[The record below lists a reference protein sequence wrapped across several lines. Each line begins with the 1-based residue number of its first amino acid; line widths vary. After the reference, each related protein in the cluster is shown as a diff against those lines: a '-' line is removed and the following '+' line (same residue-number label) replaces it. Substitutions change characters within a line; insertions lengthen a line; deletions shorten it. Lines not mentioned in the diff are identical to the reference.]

1 MTDLQFTGDM
11 GPVQG
16 IIFALIISTAAW
28 LLYFRQVRHRQGA
41 TKFALPSLRA
51 SAIFLLIMML
61 TQPILHHEKLIGE
74 LGRLFVVID
83 NSESMKSSDSDIE
96 LYRKV
101 MIIKSMGQEIDIS
114 DDEILPLIKLQQ
126 AKTSTQN
133 LLSSKA
139 DYTELK
145 EQKKDFIDH
154 FKATKNLARVNDK
167 NKEKLWS
174 EQLKKCE
181 AAKDASQLQGAV
193 QGLINSSTELIGLY
207 SQQLNIN
214 LAKYKDFAIIKKFDR
229 SSRWQRIERVLLEGS
244 QPLIDELAKDH
255 QVELLAL
262 KGNELESIWKSK
274 RLGDVEEQEDD
285 FNLTLP
291 AAGLTDLDKALQLE
305 IGAQKTSIV
314 LMSDGQHNHGNSPLQ
329 QSKILANRNVKIYTV
344 GYGGH
349 QEPQDLS
356 IQSLTAPETVY
367 FKNDVHGSINFND
380 HMKAGEKFTVKLT
393 HNKVVV
399 WEKELVTDGSGS
411 RKIDFQFPLEKT
423 IEKELGRS
431 SNGLEFK
438 NLPVQLKASLSHI
451 VGDRQRAN
459 NSKVFT
465 VTAAIQKRKLLLI
478 DQRARWEWRYLKT
491 MFERNEK
498 WEINAVRPEQKVSG
512 EAFKRGRENG
522 SFPLD
527 KKALFNYDLIIFGD
541 IQSRLFNNEEMTW
554 IREFV
559 ELRGGGLIFID
570 GRRHGLLTYGDTP
583 LKSLLPIKWKNN
595 NGLRSIKEL
604 KLTTAGSKHIALNLS
619 NKNQKNEQVW
629 SSLSKIS
636 WMADTEALPGT
647 ETLIHN
653 NSESPQPVL
662 VSRHFGGGKILYS
675 ATEDFW
681 RWRYKK
687 GDIHHNRFWQ
697 QIADSMMEKAYSVQ
711 DKNVAIDTGKTVYQE
726 GDKAD
731 IRVRLRDHDRRLM
744 NNTEASAIISQGDK
758 IVAKLPLKESSA
770 GMYSARSHDLIPG
783 NYNVQVKVKSLGS
796 LMSKAK
802 ASFSVEKPSSQELSQ
817 LTVNDKLLKEIA
829 HNSSGKYYPEEQIQE
844 LKSELKTLSSGKL
857 IQIDTALWQSYW
869 YFALV
874 IALFTIEWIYRKRIG
889 LL

>member
-16 IIFALIISTAAW
+16 IIFALIVSTAAW
-28 LLYFRQVRHRQGA
+28 FLYFRQVRHRQGMA
-41 TKFALPSLRA
+41 KVVLPSLR
-51 SAIFLLIMML
+51 SGAIFLLIMML

-74 LGRLFVVID
+74 LGKLFVVID
-83 NSESMKSSDSDIE
+83 NSESMKSTDADLE

-101 MIIKSMGQEIDIS
+101 MIVKSLGQDIDVS
-114 DDEILPLIKLQQ
+114 EDEILPLIKLQQ
-126 AKTSTQN
+126 DKTSIQS
-133 LLSSKA
+133 LLTNKA
-139 DYTELK
+139 DYGKLK
-145 EQKKDFIDH
+145 EQKDSFIENFTTTKELVGTKDQ
-154 FKATKNLARVNDK
+154 KK
-167 NKEKLWS
+167 NKLWGD
-174 EQLKKCE
+174 QLKLCNS
-181 AAKDASQLQGAV
+181 AKDAPQLQGAL

-207 SQQLNIN
+207 GTQLNKK
-214 LAKYKDFAIIKKFDR
+214 LEKFSDLPIIQKFNR
-229 SSRWQRIERVLLEGS
+229 SSRWQRIERVLLES
-244 QPLIDELAKDH
+244 NQPLIDELAKDH
-255 QVELLAL
+255 EVELLAL

-274 RLGDVEEQEDD
+274 RLGDEDTTEDD

-291 AAGLTDLDKALQLE
+291 AAPLTDIDQALQLE
-305 IGAQKTSIV
+305 VGAQKTAIV
-314 LMSDGQHNHGNSPLQ
+314 LLSDGQHNHGNSPLQ

-356 IQSLTAPETVY
+356 IQNLQAPETVY
-367 FKNDVHGSINFND
+367 FKNDVHGSIHFND
-380 HMKAGEKFTVKLT
+380 HMKSGEKFTVKLT
-393 HNKVVV
+393 HNKETI
-399 WEKELVTDGSGS
+399 WEKELTTDGSGS

-459 NSKVFT
+459 NSKLFT
-465 VTAAIQKRKLLLI
+465 VTAAIQKRQLLLI
-478 DQRARWEWRYLKT
+478 DHRARWEWRYLKT

-498 WEINAVRPEQKVSG
+498 WQVNAVRPEQKASG

-522 SFPLD
+522 SFPID

-541 IQSRLFNNEEMTW
+541 IQSRLFSNEEMTW
-554 IREFV
+554 LREFV
-559 ELRGGGLIFID
+559 ELRGGGLVFID
-570 GRRHGLLTYGDTP
+570 GRRNGLLTYGETP
-583 LKSLLPIKWKNN
+583 LKSLIPVKWKNN
-595 NGLRSIKEL
+595 NGIRNLKEL
-604 KLTTAGSKHIALNLS
+604 KLTTAGNKHVALNLS
-619 NKNQKNEQVW
+619 SKDKKNTQVW
-629 SSLSKIS
+629 SSLSKIH
-636 WMADTEALPGT
+636 WTADTEALPGT
-647 ETLIHN
+647 ETLIN
-653 NSESPQPVL
+653 NCAETPQPVL

-697 QIADSMMEKAYSVQ
+697 QLADSMMEKAYSVQ
-711 DKNVAIDTGKTVYQE
+711 DNNVAIDTGKTVYQKGE
-726 GDKAD
+726 KAD
-731 IRVRLRDHDRRLM
+731 IRVRLRDNDGRLM
-744 NNTEASAIISQGDK
+744 NNTEATAVLSQGDK

-770 GMYSARSHDLIPG
+770 GMYSARSHELLSG
-783 NYNVQVKVKSLGS
+783 NYTVQVKVKSLSS

-802 ASFSVEKPSSQELSQ
+802 ASFSVEAPSSQELSQ

-844 LKSELKTLSSGKL
+844 LKTELKTLSSGKL